1 MSIINLF
8 KKFRESEEKDSVR
21 LCYREYPSD
30 TLNFAIWHKFDGSY
44 EAWERWVEG
53 AREIFALINVEPTN
67 CSVGTVRKEPGLLK
81 YKSLERRIERAKKEE
96 DSINY
101 IHFYALPPDYTSLIF
116 DVVVDMATIMQEDQH
131 DFTWLRFNKNYI
143 SIDNLDADKIIE
155 ILRKMVPDGNGE
167 IFFMD
172 NEECPMMYPSGL
184 NTPDF
189 YKTLEIVRY
198 F

>member
-8 KKFRESEEKDSVR
+8 KKFRTEENASPR
-21 LCYREYPSD
+21 LCYRESPTD

-44 EAWERWVEG
+44 ESWERWVEG

-67 CSVGTVRKEPGLLK
+67 CSVGTLKKEPGLLK

-101 IHFYALPPDYTSLIF
+101 VHFYALPPNYKTLIL
-116 DVVVDMATIMQEDQH
+116 DVVVDMATSMWNDH
-131 DFTWLRFNKNYI
+131 SDVTHLRFNKSYI

-167 IFFMD
+167 IFLMD

-189 YKTLEIVRY
+189 YETLEIVRY

>member
-8 KKFRESEEKDSVR
+8 KKFRVSEEKDSAR

-44 EAWERWVEG
+44 ESWERWVEG

-81 YKSLERRIERAKKEE
+81 YKSLERRIERAKREE

-101 IHFYALPPDYTSLIF
+101 VHFYALPPDYTTLVF
-116 DVVVDMATIMQEDQH
+116 DVVVDMATMMWDH
-131 DFTWLRFNKNYI
+131 KPDVTYLRFNKNYI

-155 ILRKMVPDGNGE
+155 ILRKMVPEGNGE

-172 NEECPMMYPSGL
+172 NEECPMMYPSGG
-184 NTPDF
+184 NAPDF

>member
-1 MSIINLF
+1 MPIINLF
-8 KKFRESEEKDSVR
+8 KKFKKSEENGYAR

-44 EAWERWVEG
+44 ESWERWVEG

-67 CSVGTVRKEPGLLK
+67 CSVGTVKKEPGLLK
-81 YKSLERRIERAKKEE
+81 YKSLDRRIERAKREE

-101 IHFYALPPDYTSLIF
+101 IHFYALPPDYTSLVF
-116 DVVVDMATIMQEDQH
+116 DVVVDMATMMWDH
-131 DFTWLRFNKNYI
+131 KPDVTYLRFNKSYI

-155 ILRKMVPDGNGE
+155 ILRKMVPEGNGE

-184 NTPDF
+184 NSPDF
-189 YKTLEIVRY
+189 YKTLEIVRC

>member
-1 MSIINLF
+1 MPIINLF
-8 KKFRESEEKDSVR
+8 KKFKKSEENGYAR

-30 TLNFAIWHKFDGSY
+30 TLNFAICHKFDGSY
-44 EAWERWVEG
+44 ESWERWVEG

-81 YKSLERRIERAKKEE
+81 YKSLDRRIERAKREE

-101 IHFYALPPDYTSLIF
+101 IHFYVLPPDYTSLVF
-116 DVVVDMATIMQEDQH
+116 DVVVDMATMMWNHKPDV
-131 DFTWLRFNKNYI
+131 TYLRFNKSYI

-155 ILRKMVPDGNGE
+155 ILRKMVPEGNGE

-184 NTPDF
+184 NSPDF
-189 YKTLEIVRY
+189 YKTLEIVRC

>member
-8 KKFRESEEKDSVR
+8 KKFRTEENASPR

-44 EAWERWVEG
+44 ESWERWVEG
-53 AREIFALINVEPTN
+53 ARGIFALINVEPTN
-67 CSVGTVRKEPGLLK
+67 CSVGTLKKEPGLLK
-81 YKSLERRIERAKKEE
+81 YKSLERRIERAKREE

-101 IHFYALPPDYTSLIF
+101 IHFYALPPDYTTLVF
-116 DVVVDMATIMQEDQH
+116 DVVDMATMMWDH
-131 DFTWLRFNKNYI
+131 KPDVTYLRFNKSYI

-155 ILRKMVPDGNGE
+155 ILRKMVPNGNGE
-167 IFFMD
+167 IFLMD

-189 YKTLEIVRY
+189 YKTLEVVRY

>member
-8 KKFRESEEKDSVR
+8 KKFRTEENDSPR
-21 LCYREYPSD
+21 LCYREYHSD

-44 EAWERWVEG
+44 ESWERWVEG
-53 AREIFALINVEPTN
+53 ARGIFALINVEPTN
-67 CSVGTVRKEPGLLK
+67 CSVGTLKKEPGLLK
-81 YKSLERRIERAKKEE
+81 YKSLERRIERAKREE

-101 IHFYALPPDYTSLIF
+101 IHFYALPPDYTTLVF
-116 DVVVDMATIMQEDQH
+116 DVVVDMATSMWNDH
-131 DFTWLRFNKNYI
+131 SDVTHLRFNKNYI
-143 SIDNLDADKIIE
+143 SIDNLDVDKIIE

>member
-1 MSIINLF
+1 MPIINLF
-8 KKFRESEEKDSVR
+8 KKFKKSEENGYAR

-44 EAWERWVEG
+44 ESWERWVEG

-81 YKSLERRIERAKKEE
+81 YKSLDRRIERAKREE

-101 IHFYALPPDYTSLIF
+101 IHFYVLPPDYTSLVF
-116 DVVVDMATIMQEDQH
+116 DVVVDMATMMWDH
-131 DFTWLRFNKNYI
+131 KPDVTYLRFNKSYI

-155 ILRKMVPDGNGE
+155 ILRKMVPEGNGE

-184 NTPDF
+184 NSPDF
-189 YKTLEIVRY
+189 YKTLEIVRC